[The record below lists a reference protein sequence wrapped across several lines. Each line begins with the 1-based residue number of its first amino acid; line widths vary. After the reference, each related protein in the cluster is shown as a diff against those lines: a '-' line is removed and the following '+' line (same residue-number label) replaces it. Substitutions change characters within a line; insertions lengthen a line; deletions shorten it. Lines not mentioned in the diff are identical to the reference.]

1 MGGSASTDDDVDGDE
16 DDAPYTDVEDDAPW
30 VLVVAARDAARDW
43 LVDKIEEHVEVRA
56 AASGRAALEIA
67 QGRVRPSL
75 LVIDLD
81 ELGDAPTQLLWELT
95 RACPNAPRLL
105 LATPGTRAHVDGRA
119 FAELG
124 DLLLDQPCSFAQIE
138 VALAHQLAA
147 VLLDRPAP
155 RGAIEI
161 PAQVASRV
169 DLGWRAGR
177 TSSCWC
183 IDLTHARRALAAS
196 WNDGVAEIVASVVAR
211 TLAEVFPGLVEVL
224 RMQPIEPASLALVV
238 AHGTPRAPLDTYA
251 SRVEQAIDAALAPL
265 VAGLGDGK
273 LRVAVTA
280 SDVRPVTRAQV
291 APRLAA
297 AIAAAR
303 AGSADRLRDALAID
317 RGRLT
322 AALDRGLNF
331 AFQPIIDLG
340 AAELFAYQAQVQPT
354 WDKALGSASDVAYL
368 AGAVG
373 LRGRYDEEAVRGAL
387 HLAMDLGPR
396 PRMFVRISP
405 HWPRD
410 LRGVQ
415 AALKWTRA
423 AHLVPAQIVFE
434 LDELTE
440 LRGAVSPRELLAPLV
455 EAGFGVALAC
465 RGGGHVTL
473 DDLTAVS
480 PDFLMLPASWV
491 RGLGRSRVRRELVA
505 ALVRLARA
513 LDVVVVAAGADTVED
528 LAALCELGV
537 RYAKGV
543 VFGRPW
549 ATFACPRPRG
559 LAQLASIQCG
569 EVVVP
574 PIIDDGDR
582 FDDATGEVSTALR
595 RVANATLR
603 EDSQVSTI
611 LRDMAAIAVPEAL
624 PLREL
629 VAEIDA
635 CFAPA

>member
-1 MGGSASTDDDVDGDE
+1 MGGSVSTVDDGDDDG
-16 DDAPYTDVEDDAPW
+16 PFTDVDDDGPW
-30 VLVVAARDAARDW
+30 VLVVSAGDAARDW
-43 LVDKIEEHVEVRA
+43 LVDKIEEHAAVRA
-56 AASGRAALEIA
+56 AATAREGLAIALEGA
-67 QGRVRPSL
+67 RPVL
-75 LVIDLD
+75 LVVDLD
-81 ELGDAPTQLLWELT
+81 RLGDGGEATQLLWELT
-95 RACPNAPRLL
+95 RACPQAPKLL
-105 LATPGTRAHVDGRA
+105 LATPGSRAHVDARA

-124 DLLLDQPCSFAQIE
+124 DLLLDQPCSFAQVE

-161 PAQVASRV
+161 PSQVASRV

-183 IDLTHARRALAAS
+183 IDLSHARRALGAS
-196 WNDGVAEIVASVVAR
+196 WNDGVAEVVATVVAR
-211 TLAEVFPGLVEVL
+211 TLAEGFPGLVEVL
-224 RMQPIEPASLALVV
+224 RMQPVEPASLALVV
-238 AHGTPRAPLDTYA
+238 AHAPPRAPLDSLA
-251 SRVEQAIDAALAPL
+251 SRVEDELDAVLGPL
-265 VAGLGDGK
+265 VSGVGDGK
-273 LRVAVTA
+273 LRAIVTA
-280 SDVRPVTRAQV
+280 SDVPPVTRARV

-297 AIAAAR
+297 AIADVR
-303 AGSADRLRDALAID
+303 AGSADRLRHALAVD
-317 RGRLT
+317 RRRLAT
-322 AALDRGLNF
+322 ALDRGLRF
-331 AFQPIIDLG
+331 SFQPIIDLG
-340 AAELFAYQAQVQPT
+340 SAELFAYQAQVQPT
-354 WDKALGSASDVAYL
+354 WDAALGSPSDVAYL

-373 LRGRYDEEAVRGAL
+373 LRTRFDEEAVRGAL

-396 PRMFVRISP
+396 PRMFVRVSP
-405 HWPRD
+405 QWPRD
-410 LRGVQ
+410 GRG
-415 AALKWTRA
+415 ARLALEWTRA
-423 AHLVPAQIVFE
+423 AKLVPAQIVFE

-440 LRGAVSPRELLAPLV
+440 LRGAVSPRELLAPLA
-455 EAGFGVALAC
+455 EAGFGVAIAC
-465 RGGGHVTL
+465 RGGHVTL
-473 DDLTAVS
+473 DDLTAIN
-480 PDFLMLPASWV
+480 PDFLKLPGSWV

-513 LDVVVVAAGADTVED
+513 LDVVVIAAGADTVED

-537 RYAKGV
+537 RYAKGI

-569 EVVVP
+569 ELVAP
-574 PIIDDGDR
+574 PILDVGDQ

-595 RVANATLR
+595 RTALAHLG
-603 EDSQVSTI
+603 EDSHVSTI
-611 LRDMAAIAVPEAL
+611 LRDMAAIAVPEVL